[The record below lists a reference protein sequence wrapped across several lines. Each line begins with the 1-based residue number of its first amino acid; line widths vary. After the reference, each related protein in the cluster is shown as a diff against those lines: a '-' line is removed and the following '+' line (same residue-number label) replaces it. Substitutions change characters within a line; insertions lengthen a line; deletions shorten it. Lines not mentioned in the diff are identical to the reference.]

1 MVELVNTSLPNGLI
15 AGTHGFA
22 TVAMTKGVP
31 DALRGRL
38 ETLCAYAHRTSAHDA
53 DYYLQNPVNWFH
65 VTLPQGEH
73 VVGRVAPSDFDY
85 TGRTNRLARLRAFG
99 AAEMPRVGGAE
110 VLVKAKDW
118 FSQPWRGEPRYL
130 DEDKDACERLRGLD
144 PTRLPAAPSW
154 ESLFGGE
161 GLRWARQVAWQ
172 VEKNLSAGGKTVY
185 FKTSPSWDVSGEK
198 LLGLFAD
205 VINLLPVDA
214 RSRVTFSTYPVSLPG
229 GTVCHLRGVHDR
241 DRLFDAA
248 SETQAWVDCENA
260 RIVHAEM
267 LPTSGSSRKTV
278 VADGRAATQDSSD
291 PFRGRPEASRLG
303 VHRPVATGGASR
315 SYGSLVAPRQKEG
328 PDMFIVTLVAVG
340 AAVLLVAG
348 VLFSW
353 MIWQNR
359 RQMENSG
366 AAAAVEADI
375 KNLESEKE
383 QRDRLAKK
391 AEREAVEKAEREAA
405 ERKARDAAAAQER
418 AAREAQAERE
428 KKRMQRDI
436 EKEKAAKDAESE
448 AAAALEKA
456 TKEAEERK
464 RLETSFVSA
473 HVEGKGTPPKPKVG
487 SANASDEPESFRVF
501 YYSDGGVTLTNEVA
515 GFKPMRDPV
524 NRKKVLDYSLYVR
537 EPKCKLEPIGRSP
550 VVLWLSKGRVWFDWG
565 QRMVKREPWFAESE
579 SHDLQ
584 KDCFGSSEAVFD
596 TWSKASAV
604 TYLVSWGEEK
614 GQSVEWKEREFK
626 LGDAVD
632 VVYKSKLAS
641 LKKAIEDAKKKID
654 DNEERI
660 KNVKEGVQGFNKE
673 VARYDSATNTL
684 HQLRSQQES
693 LKKKLDGLKGDEEK
707 RLKKERNKKDEEI
720 NEQERK
726 VKEIGIGNIERQLEE
741 KKSKL
746 DSLEKSAQSLAK
758 KHEEA
763 QQAYKQALED
773 PNREGRVRK
782 CSFSVVVKGAT

>member
-1 MVELVNTSLPNGLI
+1 MIELVNTSLPNGLI

-53 DYYLQNPVNWFH
+53 AYYLQNPVNWFH

-130 DEDKDACERLRGLD
+130 DEDKNACERLRGLD

-154 ESLFGGE
+154 ESLFGSE

-241 DRLFDAA
+241 DRLFAAA

-260 RIVHAEM
+260 RIANAEM
-267 LPTSGSSRKTV
+267 LPTSDSSRKTV
-278 VADGRAATQDSSD
+278 VAGGRAAAQGASV
-291 PFRGRPEASRLG
+291 PFRGCPEASRLG
-303 VHRPVATGGASR
+303 VRRPVATGGASR
-315 SYGSLVAPRQKEG
+315 SYGSLVAPRQKG

-340 AAVLLVAG
+340 AAVLLAAG

-366 AAAAVEADI
+366 AAAAVEAEI

-383 QRDRLAKK
+383 QRDLLAKK
-391 AEREAVEKAEREAA
+391 AEREAAEKAEREAA
-405 ERKARDAAAAQER
+405 ERKAREDAAAQER
-418 AAREAQAERE
+418 AAREAQDEREAERT
-428 KKRMQRDI
+428 KRDL
-436 EKEKAAKDAESE
+436 EKEKAKKDAEAE

-456 TKEAEERK
+456 KKDAE
-464 RLETSFVSA
+464 TAFVTA
-473 HVEGKGTPPKPKVG
+473 HVEGMGTPPKPKVG
-487 SANASDEPESFRVF
+487 SASTSDEPESFRVF

-515 GFKPMRDPV
+515 GFKPRRDPV

-537 EPKCKLEPIGRSP
+537 ESKCKLEPIERSP

-565 QRMVKREPWFAESE
+565 QRMAKREPWFAESD

-584 KDCFGSSEAVFD
+584 KDCFGSSETVFD
-596 TWSKASAV
+596 TWSKAFAV

-614 GQSVEWKEREFK
+614 GQSVEWKERGFK

-632 VVYKSKLAS
+632 VVYKSELES
-641 LKKAIEDAKKKID
+641 LKKAIADAKKKID
-654 DNEERI
+654 DNEEKI
-660 KNVKEGVQGFNKE
+660 KNVKEGVQGLNDE

-684 HQLRSQQES
+684 HQLKSQQES
-693 LKKKLDGLKGDEEK
+693 LKKQLKEDGLKGDEKK
-707 RLKKERNKKDEEI
+707 RLQKARDEKGKEI
-720 NEQERK
+720 ERQKGK
-726 VKEIGIGNIERQLEE
+726 VNEIGIDDIERQLKD
-741 KKSKL
+741 KKNEL
-746 DSLEKSAQSLAK
+746 DSLEKFAQSLATE
-758 KHEEA
+758 HEAA

-773 PNREGRVRK
+773 PNREGRVRE
-782 CSFSVVVKGAT
+782 CSFSVVVKGAS

>member
-1 MVELVNTSLPNGLI
+1 LTR
-15 AGTHGFA
+15 
-22 TVAMTKGVP
+22 TK
-31 DALRGRL
+31 
-38 ETLCAYAHRTSAHDA
+38 T
-53 DYYLQNPVNWFH
+53 
-65 VTLPQGEH
+65 
-73 VVGRVAPSDFDY
+73 
-85 TGRTNRLARLRAFG
+85 RA
-99 AAEMPRVGGAE
+99 
-110 VLVKAKDW
+110 
-118 FSQPWRGEPRYL
+118 
-130 DEDKDACERLRGLD
+130 
-144 PTRLPAAPSW
+144 
-154 ESLFGGE
+154 
-161 GLRWARQVAWQ
+161 RWARQVAWQ

-278 VADGRAATQDSSD
+278 VAGGRAAAQGASV
-291 PFRGRPEASRLG
+291 PLRGSPEASRLG
-303 VHRPVATGGASR
+303 VRRPVATDGVSR
-315 SYGSLVAPRQKEG
+315 SYGSLVAPRQKG

-366 AAAAVEADI
+366 AAAAVEAEI

-383 QRDRLAKK
+383 QQDRLAEEQRK
-391 AEREAVEKAEREAA
+391 AAHLKAL
-405 ERKARDAAAAQER
+405 ERKAREDAAAQER
-418 AAREAQAERE
+418 AAREAQDAREAE
-428 KKRMQRDI
+428 KKQRDI
-436 EKEKAAKDAESE
+436 EKEKAKKDAEAE
-448 AAAALEKA
+448 AAAALEKT

-487 SANASDEPESFRVF
+487 SANASDEPESFKVY

-524 NRKKVLDYSLYVR
+524 NRKKALDYSLYVR
-537 EPKCKLEPIGRSP
+537 EPKCKLELIGKSP
-550 VVLWLSKGRVWFDWG
+550 VVLWMSKGRVWFDWG
-565 QRMVKREPWFAESE
+565 QRMAKREPWFAESE

-584 KDCFGSSEAVFD
+584 KDCFGSSEAVFG
-596 TWSKASAV
+596 TWSKAFAV

-654 DNEERI
+654 DNEEKI
-660 KNVKEGVQGFNKE
+660 KNVNEGVLGLNKE

-684 HQLRSQQES
+684 HQLESQQES
-693 LKKKLDGLKGDEEK
+693 LKKQLDGLKGDEKK
-707 RLKKERNKKDEEI
+707 RLKKARREKGKEIERQKG
-720 NEQERK
+720 K
-726 VKEIGIGNIERQLEE
+726 VNEIGIDDIERQLKD
-741 KKSKL
+741 KKNEL
-746 DSLEKSAQSLAK
+746 DSLEKFAQSLAK

-773 PNREGRVRK
+773 PNREGRVRE
-782 CSFSVVVKGAT
+782 CSFSVVVKGAS

>member
-1 MVELVNTSLPNGLI
+1 MIELVNTSLPNGLI

-53 DYYLQNPVNWFH
+53 AYYLQNPVNWFH

-118 FSQPWRGEPRYL
+118 FSQPWRGESRYL
-130 DEDKDACERLRGLD
+130 DEDKNACERLRGLD
-144 PTRLPAAPSW
+144 PTRLSAAPSW

-214 RSRVTFSTYPVSLPG
+214 RSRVTFSTYSVSLPG

-248 SETQAWVDCENA
+248 SETQAWVDCESA

-278 VADGRAATQDSSD
+278 VAGGRAAAQDSSV
-291 PFRGRPEASRLG
+291 PFRGHPEASGLG
-303 VHRPVATGGASR
+303 VRSPVATGGASR
-315 SYGSLVAPRQKEG
+315 SYGSLVAPRQKG

-366 AAAAVEADI
+366 AAAAVKA
-375 KNLESEKE
+375 EKE
-383 QRDRLAKK
+383 QQDLLA
-391 AEREAVEKAEREAA
+391 EKAEREAA
-405 ERKARDAAAAQER
+405 EKAEREEAERKEREDAAAQER
-418 AAREAQAERE
+418 ADREAQAERE
-428 KKRMQRDI
+428 KERKRRDI
-436 EKEKAAKDAESE
+436 EKEKAAKDAEAE
-448 AAAALEKA
+448 TAAALEKT

-464 RLETSFVSA
+464 RLETPFVTA

-487 SANASDEPESFRVF
+487 TTNASDEPESFRVF

-524 NRKKVLDYSLYVR
+524 NRKKVADYSLYVR
-537 EPKCKLEPIGRSP
+537 EPKCKLEPIERSP

-584 KDCFGSSEAVFD
+584 KDCFGSSEDVFD
-596 TWSKASAV
+596 TWSKAFAV
-604 TYLVSWGEEK
+604 TYLVSWGEEN

-632 VVYKSKLAS
+632 VVYKPELAS
-641 LKKAIEDAKKKID
+641 LKKAMADAKKKID
-654 DNEERI
+654 VNEEKI
-660 KNVKEGVQGFNKE
+660 KNVKKGVQELNTCY
-673 VARYDSATNTL
+673 VSATNTL
-684 HQLRSQQES
+684 HQLKSQQKS
-693 LKKKLDGLKGDEEK
+693 LTQKLKEGDLKGDEEE
-707 RLKKERNKKDEEI
+707 RLKKAIGEKGNEI
-720 NEQERK
+720 KGQK
-726 VKEIGIGNIERQLEE
+726 GKIADIERQLNA
-741 KKSKL
+741 KKNEL
-746 DSLEKSAQSLAK
+746 DSLKKSAQSFAK
-758 KHEEA
+758 EHEKA
-763 QQAYKQALED
+763 QQDYKQAQED
-773 PNREGRVRK
+773 PNREARVRE